1 VLAIQSGNRELLLHR
16 RNSFDNN
23 HSCIKILLTE
33 GKVVLS
39 PQLSNLK
46 SDDLT
51 AIDTFISDYSHE
63 IDNYFT

>member
-1 VLAIQSGNRELLLHR
+1 LPIQSGIKKLLLHT
-16 RNSFDNN
+16 RNSFDSN
-23 HSCIKILLTE
+23 HACIKILLTE